1 MNFSTK
7 QKSMKSIFTTFSF
20 EKSLDEL
27 DKILDDDR
35 TDVEE
40 LNSLPDETEERYEKT
55 LYAFCSVIYVDIRMK
70 SDWTDANKRTM
81 YAKIYRSLV
90 TQLISLFESC
100 KLCYDINNNEKAIW
114 AIFDTKYKRS
124 IDEVI
129 SLVAQVNSLLKT
141 LNFKISKREWPTI
154 SWGIGVA
161 YDRALLIGV
170 KDTAT
175 SYSHLFW
182 GPVLKKAARLAS
194 YGNQTYFDNPIMISD
209 IFYSNL
215 NEEYKKLFTDNKEHD
230 CYHGNIVNIEMDE
243 WYKKNNV

>member
-1 MNFSTK
+1 
-7 QKSMKSIFTTFSF
+7 MKPIFKTFSF
-20 EKSLDEL
+20 EKSLDDL
-27 DKILDDDR
+27 DKILDDNR
-35 TDVEE
+35 TGVEE
-40 LNSLPDETEERYEKT
+40 QNSLPNETEDRHEKT
-55 LYAFCSVIYVDIRMK
+55 IYAYCSVIYVDIRMK
-70 SDWTDANKRTM
+70 NDWTDANKRTI
-81 YAKIYRSLV
+81 YAKIYRSIV

-100 KLCYDINNNEKAIW
+100 KLCNNINNNEKAIW

-141 LNFKISKREWPTI
+141 LNFQISKRQWPTI
-154 SWGIGVA
+154 VWGIGVA
-161 YDRALLIGV
+161 YERALLIGV
-170 KDTAT
+170 EDAAT
-175 SYSHLFW
+175 LYSYLFF

-215 NEEYKKLFTDNKEHD
+215 NDEYKKLFTDNKEHD
-230 CYHGNIVNIEMDE
+230 CYHGNIINVEMDE

>member
-1 MNFSTK
+1 
-7 QKSMKSIFTTFSF
+7 MKPIFKTFSF
-20 EKSLDEL
+20 EKSLDDL
-27 DKILDDDR
+27 DKILDDNR
-35 TDVEE
+35 TGVEE
-40 LNSLPDETEERYEKT
+40 QNSLPNETEDRHEKT
-55 LYAFCSVIYVDIRMK
+55 IYAYCSVIYVDIRMK
-70 SDWTDANKRTM
+70 NDWIDANKRTI
-81 YAKIYRSLV
+81 YAKIYRSIV

-100 KLCYDINNNEKAIW
+100 KLCNNINNNEKAIW
-114 AIFDTKYKRS
+114 AIFDTKFKRS

-141 LNFKISKREWPTI
+141 LNFKISKRQWPTI
-154 SWGIGVA
+154 VWGIGVA

-170 KDTAT
+170 EDPTT
-175 SYSHLFW
+175 SYSYLFF

-215 NEEYKKLFTDNKEHD
+215 NDEYKNLFTDNKEHD
-230 CYHGNIVNIEMDE
+230 CYHGNIINVEMDE

>member
-1 MNFSTK
+1 
-7 QKSMKSIFTTFSF
+7 MKPIFKTFSF
-20 EKSLDEL
+20 EKSLDDL
-27 DKILDDDR
+27 DKILDDNR
-35 TDVEE
+35 TGVEE
-40 LNSLPDETEERYEKT
+40 QNSLPNETEDRHEKT
-55 LYAFCSVIYVDIRMK
+55 IYAYCSVIYVDIRMK
-70 SDWTDANKRTM
+70 NDWTDANKRTI
-81 YAKIYRSLV
+81 YAKIYRSIV

-100 KLCYDINNNEKAIW
+100 KLCNNINNNEKAIW

-141 LNFKISKREWPTI
+141 LNFKISKRQWPTI
-154 SWGIGVA
+154 VGGIGVA
-161 YDRALLIGV
+161 YERALLIGV
-170 KDTAT
+170 EDAAT
-175 SYSHLFW
+175 LYSYLFF

-215 NEEYKKLFTDNKEHD
+215 NDEYKKLFTDNKEHD
-230 CYHGNIVNIEMDE
+230 CYHGNIINVEMDE